1 MEHRVTFN
9 LTNIH
14 FFMERC
20 SCENGKQNWQNLRN
34 EFHSSYA
41 YRTANNIGSRA
52 KSMNPKEV
60 HVNFAS
66 DPIVVY
72 TLINL
77 RKIKFIV
84 YIYIRFIQKL
94 DIKSVKLKF

>member
-1 MEHRVTFN
+1 MDYRVTFN

-34 EFHSSYA
+34 EFQFSYA
-41 YRTANNIGSRA
+41 YRTVNNIGSRA

-72 TLINL
+72 TLTNL

-84 YIYIRFIQKL
+84 YIYIRFIKKL
-94 DIKSVKLKF
+94 DIKSYLSG